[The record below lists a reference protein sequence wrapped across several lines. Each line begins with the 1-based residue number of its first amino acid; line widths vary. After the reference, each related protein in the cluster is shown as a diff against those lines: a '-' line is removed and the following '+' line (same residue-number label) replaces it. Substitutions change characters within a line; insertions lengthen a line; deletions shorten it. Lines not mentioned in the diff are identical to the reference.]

1 MKSQFIQDV
10 EAFAK
15 EMAVRLPKTHEGGI
29 IIMATDNNDIAK
41 CIIARPSHLKELVEH
56 MLTDEKYKAIF
67 WKSYQN
73 TIVNNPQNRNRNEK
87 DF

>member
-1 MKSQFIQDV
+1 
-10 EAFAK
+10 
-15 EMAVRLPKTHEGGI
+15 MAVRLPKTHEGGI

>member
-29 IIMATDNNDIAK
+29 IIKATDNNNIAK
-41 CIIARPSHLKELVEH
+41 CIKANPSHRIKLVEH
-56 MLTDEKYKAIF
+56 MLTDEKIQSDVLEIISEYD
-67 WKSYQN
+67 S
-73 TIVNNPQNRNRNEK
+73 E
-87 DF
+87 

>member
-41 CIIARPSHLKELVEH
+41 CYSQTLASKRIS
-56 MLTDEKYKAIF
+56 
-67 WKSYQN
+67 
-73 TIVNNPQNRNRNEK
+73 
-87 DF
+87 

>member
-29 IIMATDNNDIAK
+29 IIMATDNNNIAK
-41 CIIARPSHLKELVEH
+41 CIIAKPSHRKKLVEH
-56 MLTDEKYKAIF
+56 MLTDEKIQSHVLEIISEYD
-67 WKSYQN
+67 S
-73 TIVNNPQNRNRNEK
+73 E
-87 DF
+87 

>member
-41 CIIARPSHLKELVEH
+41 CIIARPSHLCIRSLEQYAGG
-56 MLTDEKYKAIF
+56 MISAM
-67 WKSYQN
+67 
-73 TIVNNPQNRNRNEK
+73 
-87 DF
+87 

>member
-41 CIIARPSHLKELVEH
+41 CIIS
-56 MLTDEKYKAIF
+56 
-67 WKSYQN
+67 Q
-73 TIVNNPQNRNRNEK
+73 TIASKRIS
-87 DF
+87 

>member
-56 MLTDEKYKAIF
+56 MLTDEKIQSDIL
-67 WKSYQN
+67 KSYQN

>member
-1 MKSQFIQDV
+1 MKKKKKKKKK
-10 EAFAK
+10 EFAK

-56 MLTDEKYKAIF
+56 MLTDEKIQSDILEIISEYD
-67 WKSYQN
+67 S
-73 TIVNNPQNRNRNEK
+73 E
-87 DF
+87 